1 MDITPSAERTPD
13 SGITPAY
20 YRQILG
26 KLPTGVTAI
35 TGVND
40 DDEKLGLVVGTFQSL
55 SLEPP
60 LVMFCVDKSSS
71 SWPKLR
77 KLQKFTANILSDDQ
91 ISICRSLS
99 RKGPEKFSGLPCTRG
114 PLGTPRLDGATAYID
129 CVVTAE
135 VVVGDHYM
143 VVGSV
148 TNMSEGTGDAL
159 LFRGGKFGQYQPIE
173 IPAPVPAAPAAPETE
188 PARSAS

>member
-1 MDITPSAERTPD
+1 MDITPATPKI
-13 SGITPAY
+13 STEITPAL
-20 YRQILG
+20 YRQVLG

-35 TGVND
+35 TGIND
-40 DDEKLGLVVGTFQSL
+40 DEEKLGLVVGTFQSL

-91 ISICRSLS
+91 VSICRSLS
-99 RKGPEKFSGLPCTRG
+99 RKSLQKFEGLPTTPG
-114 PLGTPRLDGATAYID
+114 PLGTPHLDGATAYID

-143 VVGSV
+143 VVGAV
-148 TNMSEGTGDAL
+148 TNMEEGSGDAL

-173 IPAPVPAAPAAPETE
+173 VPVPAETAPEA
-188 PARSAS
+188 ARSAS

>member
-1 MDITPSAERTPD
+1 MDTIPAPVQD
-13 SGITPAY
+13 GITPAY

-35 TGVND
+35 TGIND
-40 DDEKLGLVVGTFQSL
+40 DNEKLGLVVGTFQSL

-77 KLQKFTANILSDDQ
+77 KLQKFTANILADDQ
-91 ISICRSLS
+91 VPICKSLS
-99 RKGPEKFSGLPCTRG
+99 RKGPEKFEGLPSTPG
-114 PLGTPRLDGATAYID
+114 PLGTPHLDGATAYID

-135 VVVGDHYM
+135 VLVGDHYM

-148 TNMSEGTGDAL
+148 TNMEEGTGDAL
-159 LFRGGKFGQYQPIE
+159 LFRAGKFGQYLPID
-173 IPAPVPAAPAAPETE
+173 IPAPAAVAPAVVAAPETV
-188 PARSAS
+188 PVRSAS

>member
-1 MDITPSAERTPD
+1 MDISPDTEQSPSTD
-13 SGITPAY
+13 ITPAY

-26 KLPTGVTAI
+26 KLPTGVVAI

-40 DDEKLGLVVGTFQSL
+40 DNEKLGLVVGTFQSL

-77 KLQKFTANILSDDQ
+77 KLRKFTANILADDQ
-91 ISICRSLS
+91 IPICRSLS
-99 RKGPEKFSGLPCTRG
+99 RKGPEKFENLPFTEG
-114 PLGTPRLDGATAYID
+114 PLGTPHFDGATAYID

-143 VVGSV
+143 VVGAVSHM
-148 TNMSEGTGDAL
+148 TEGTGEAL
-159 LFRGGKFGQYQPIE
+159 LFRAGKFGQYQPIE
-173 IPAPVPAAPAAPETE
+173 IPTE
-188 PARSAS
+188 AARSAS

>member
-1 MDITPSAERTPD
+1 MDITPASTPSLAD
-13 SGITPAY
+13 ITPAH
-20 YRQILG
+20 YRQVLG

-55 SLEPP
+55 SLDPP

-99 RKGPEKFSGLPCTRG
+99 RKGPQKFEGLPCTAG
-114 PLGTPRLDGATAYID
+114 PLGTPHLDGATAYID

-143 VVGSV
+143 VVGAV
-148 TNMSEGTGDAL
+148 TNMEEGTGDAL
-159 LFRGGKFGQYQPIE
+159 LFRAGKFGQYLPIE
-173 IPAPVPAAPAAPETE
+173 IPAPESVPAESV

>member
-1 MDITPSAERTPD
+1 MDITPAPEQTPD
-13 SGITPAY
+13 SDITPAL

-77 KLQKFTANILSDDQ
+77 KLQKFTAKILSDDQ
-91 ISICRSLS
+91 ISI
-99 RKGPEKFSGLPCTRG
+99 
-114 PLGTPRLDGATAYID
+114 
-129 CVVTAE
+129 
-135 VVVGDHYM
+135 
-143 VVGSV
+143 
-148 TNMSEGTGDAL
+148 
-159 LFRGGKFGQYQPIE
+159 
-173 IPAPVPAAPAAPETE
+173 
-188 PARSAS
+188 